1 MQAYQHIHSDE
12 KILGGKPCIRG
23 TRISVQLIHDLTRSG
38 ASVEDILAAYPHLT
52 SEAVKEAIAFP
63 LAKRINYNSGAIWE
77 DRVGYSR
84 AVKLGNHIEI
94 SGTVASDEAGN
105 VVGKDN
111 AYEQTKF
118 ILQKIEKALHEA
130 GASLKDVVRT
140 RMFVTDISRFDEYGK
155 AHGEV
160 FHAIKPCTSM
170 LEVKGLVAP
179 EYLIE
184 IEATAILPS

>member
-23 TRISVQLIHDLTRSG
+23 TRISVQLIHDLAASG

-52 SEAVKEAIAFP
+52 PEAIKEAIAFP
-63 LAKRINYNSGAIWE
+63 LAKRTNFSSGAIWE
-77 DRVGYSR
+77 DKVGYSR
-84 AVKLGNHIEI
+84 AVKLGAHIEV
-94 SGTVASDEAGN
+94 SGTVASDENGK
-105 VVGKDN
+105 VVGENN

-118 ILQKIEKALHEA
+118 ILQKIEKVLHEA
-130 GASLKDVVRT
+130 GASLQDVVRT

-160 FHAIKPCTSM
+160 FSSIKPCTSM

-184 IEATAILPS
+184 IEVTAILSS